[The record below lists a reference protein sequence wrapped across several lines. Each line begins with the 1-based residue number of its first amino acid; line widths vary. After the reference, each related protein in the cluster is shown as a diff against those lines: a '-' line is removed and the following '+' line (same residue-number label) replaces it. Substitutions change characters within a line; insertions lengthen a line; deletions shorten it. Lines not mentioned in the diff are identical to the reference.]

1 MARRPEPAEAAPP
14 PSRKRRAEEE
24 DEESA
29 QSEEAPHSRLKPI
42 LHYAMLGF
50 APFVA
55 VLALILA
62 ALALG
67 KVHTMQALLDTTN
80 ASLNQANAALSISQL
95 QLKKLESAE
104 VPEKAAY
111 EAAEKKQDELTAKII
126 QNLTPLQ
133 TKLKIH
139 PTLEEQ
145 LNPPAS
151 AVPAAPVA
159 AAAPVP
165 AAQKPEPKKPEP
177 KPKKPEPKQS
187 PQVKSMLDA
196 IHKFNEQ

>member
-1 MARRPEPAEAAPP
+1 MARRPEPEEAAPP

-29 QSEEAPHSRLKPI
+29 QPEAPHSRLKPI

-50 APFVA
+50 APFVS

-104 VPEKAAY
+104 VPEKAAH

-159 AAAPVP
+159 AAPAP
-165 AAQKPEPKKPEP
+165 AAQKPE
-177 KPKKPEPKQS
+177 PKKPEPKQS

>member
-1 MARRPEPAEAAPP
+1 MARRPEPEEAAPP

-55 VLALILA
+55 VLALVVA

-95 QLKKLESAE
+95 QLKKLEAAE
-104 VPEKAAY
+104 VPEKAAH

-151 AVPAAPVA
+151 AVPAAPAAAA
-159 AAAPVP
+159 AAAPAP
-165 AAQKPEPKKPEP
+165 AAQKPEP
-177 KPKKPEPKQS
+177 KPKKPEPKQN
-187 PQVKSMLDA
+187 PKVKSMLDA
-196 IHKFNEQ
+196 IKKFNEQ

>member
-1 MARRPEPAEAAPP
+1 
-14 PSRKRRAEEE
+14 
-24 DEESA
+24 
-29 QSEEAPHSRLKPI
+29 
-42 LHYAMLGF
+42 
-50 APFVA
+50 
-55 VLALILA
+55 
-62 ALALG
+62 
-67 KVHTMQALLDTTN
+67 MQAQLDTTN

-95 QLKKLESAE
+95 QLKRLEAAA
-104 VPEKAAY
+104 VPEKAAHD
-111 EAAEKKQDELTAKII
+111 AAEKKQDELTAKII

-133 TKLKIH
+133 IKLKIH

-159 AAAPVP
+159 AAAPAP
-165 AAQKPEPKKPEP
+165 AAQKPEP

-187 PQVKSMLDA
+187 PRVKSMLDA